1 MLDILTQPFFQRA
14 LLAGLAIASVAGPVG
29 CFIVWRR
36 MAYFGETLAHSGLFG
51 VGLGLLLGFSLT
63 LGAVASGV
71 AVALLLML
79 MKSQRILATDTLL
92 GILSHTSLAL
102 GIVTVGFVT
111 GSSGDHMD
119 LLFGD
124 ILTVSWKDVS
134 VVWVGGAAVLLILGF
149 LWRDL
154 IAMSVHEE
162 LAQAEGIKVR
172 RVELG
177 FVLLIALMTA
187 ISMKIV
193 GLLLITALLVIPA
206 AAARRLTNSPEAM
219 ALVSAAIACVA
230 VVMGLALSAFA
241 NAITG
246 PAIGGLLGGLNC
258 RYVFHV
264 EPSSSALERLRP
276 ARR

>member
-1 MLDILTQPFFQRA
+1 MLDILSEPFFQRA
-14 LLAGLAIASVAGPVG
+14 VLAGLGIASVAGPVG

-63 LGAVASGV
+63 LGAVATAV
-71 AVALLLML
+71 AVALLLMM
-79 MKSQRILATDTLL
+79 MKRQRALATDTLL
-92 GILSHTSLAL
+92 GILSHSSLAL
-102 GIVTVGFVT
+102 GLITVGMVT
-111 GSSGDHMD
+111 GAAGDHMD

-124 ILTVSWKDVS
+124 ILTVTWNDVTLM
-134 VVWVGGAAVLLILGF
+134 WLGGAAVLFVLAF

-154 IAMSVHEE
+154 IAISVHEE
-162 LAQAEGIKVR
+162 LAQAEGVNVQ

-177 FVLLIALMTA
+177 FILLIALMTA

-206 AAARRLTNSPEAM
+206 AAARRLSSTPERM
-219 ALVSAAIACVA
+219 ALISAGLASVA
-230 VVMGLALSAFA
+230 VVMGLMFSAFA

-246 PAIGGLLGGLNC
+246 PAIVL
-258 RYVFHV
+258 
-264 EPSSSALERLRP
+264 SAGFLFVLTLLRP
-276 ARR
+276 QAN

>member
-1 MLDILTQPFFQRA
+1 MIDVFEILSEPFFQRA

-63 LGAVASGV
+63 LGAVTTAV
-71 AVALLLML
+71 AVALILMV
-79 MKSQRILATDTLL
+79 MKSQRVLATDTLL
-92 GILSHTSLAL
+92 GILSHSSLAL
-102 GIVTVGFVT
+102 GIVTVGLVT
-111 GSSGDHMD
+111 GAAGDHMD

-124 ILTVSWKDVS
+124 ILTVTWADVAI
-134 VVWVGGAAVLLILGF
+134 VWGGGALVLLVLGL

-162 LAQAEGIKVR
+162 LAQAEGINVK

-177 FVLLIALMTA
+177 FILLIALMTA

-206 AAARRLTNSPEAM
+206 AAARRLSASPERM
-219 ALVSAAIACVA
+219 ALVAAGLASVA
-230 VVMGLALSAFA
+230 VVAGLLFSAYG

-246 PAIGGLLGGLNC
+246 PAIVL
-258 RYVFHV
+258 
-264 EPSSSALERLRP
+264 SAGFLFVLTLLRP
-276 ARR
+276 QAN

>member
-1 MLDILTQPFFQRA
+1 VLDILTQPFFQRA

-63 LGAVASGV
+63 LGAVATGV
-71 AVALLLML
+71 AVALLLMV
-79 MKSQRILATDTLL
+79 MKSQRVLATDTLL
-92 GILSHTSLAL
+92 GILSHSSLAL
-102 GIVTVGFVT
+102 GIVTVGLVT
-111 GSSGDHMD
+111 GSAGDHMD

-134 VVWVGGAAVLLILGF
+134 VVWIGGALVLLILGL

-162 LAQAEGIKVR
+162 LAQAEGVKVR

-206 AAARRLTNSPEAM
+206 AAARRLSNSPETMAM
-219 ALVSAAIACVA
+219 VAAGIACVA

-246 PAIGGLLGGLNC
+246 PAIVLSAGLLFVLT
-258 RYVFHV
+258 
-264 EPSSSALERLRP
+264 LLRP
-276 ARR
+276 QAS

>member
-1 MLDILTQPFFQRA
+1 
-14 LLAGLAIASVAGPVG
+14 
-29 CFIVWRR
+29 VWRR

-63 LGAVASGV
+63 LGAAASAV

-79 MKSQRILATDTLL
+79 LKRQRVLATDTLL
-92 GILSHTSLAL
+92 GILSHGSLAL
-102 GIVTVGFVT
+102 GIVTVGLVT
-111 GSSGDHMD
+111 GAAGDHMD

-124 ILTVSWKDVS
+124 ILTVTWRDVAL
-134 VVWVGGAAVLLILGF
+134 VWVGGAAVLLVLGL

-154 IAMSVHEE
+154 IAMSVHED
-162 LAQAEGIKVR
+162 LAQAEGINVK

-206 AAARRLTNSPEAM
+206 AAARRLSSSPETM
-219 ALVSAAIACVA
+219 ALVAAAIAVLA
-230 VVMGLALSAFA
+230 VVMGLLLSAFA

-246 PAIGGLLGGLNC
+246 PAIVLSAGLLFVLT
-258 RYVFHV
+258 
-264 EPSSSALERLRP
+264 LLRP
-276 ARR
+276 QAS

>member
-1 MLDILTQPFFQRA
+1 VLDILTQPFFQRA

-63 LGAVASGV
+63 LGAVATAV

-92 GILSHTSLAL
+92 GILSHSSLAL
-102 GIVTVGFVT
+102 GIVTVGLVT
-111 GSSGDHMD
+111 GSAGDHMD

-124 ILTVSWKDVS
+124 ILTVSWRDVS
-134 VVWVGGAAVLLILGF
+134 VVWAGGAAVLLILGF

-162 LAQAEGIKVR
+162 LAQAEGINVK

-206 AAARRLTNSPEAM
+206 AAARRLTNSPETM

-230 VVMGLALSAFA
+230 VVVGLALSAFA

-246 PAIGGLLGGLNC
+246 PAIVLSAGLLFVLT
-258 RYVFHV
+258 
-264 EPSSSALERLRP
+264 LLRP
-276 ARR
+276 QAS

>member
-1 MLDILTQPFFQRA
+1 MLAEPFLQRA
-14 LLAGLAIASVAGPVG
+14 VLAGLGIAAVAGPIG

-63 LGAVASGV
+63 LGAVATAV
-71 AVALLLML
+71 AVAVLLTA
-79 MKSQRILATDTLL
+79 MKKQRALATDTLL
-92 GILSHTSLAL
+92 GILSHSSLAL
-102 GIVTVGFVT
+102 GLITVGLVT
-111 GSSGDHMD
+111 GSAGDHMD

-124 ILTVSWKDVS
+124 ILTVSWRDVA
-134 VVWVGGAAVLLILGF
+134 VVWAGGAAVLLALGY

-154 IAMSVHEE
+154 IAISVHEE
-162 LAQAEGIKVR
+162 LAQAEGVKVQ

-177 FVLLIALMTA
+177 FILLVAAMTA

-206 AAARRLTNSPEAM
+206 AAARRLSATPEAM
-219 ALVSAAIACVA
+219 AVIAAILAGVA
-230 VVMGLALSAFA
+230 VLMGLALSAYA

-246 PAIGGLLGGLNC
+246 PAIVLSAGLLFVLT
-258 RYVFHV
+258 
-264 EPSSSALERLRP
+264 LLRP
-276 ARR
+276 QAN

>member
-1 MLDILTQPFFQRA
+1 LLEILSEPFFQRA

-63 LGAVASGV
+63 LGAVATGV
-71 AVALLLML
+71 AVALILML
-79 MKSQRILATDTLL
+79 LKRQRVLATDTLL
-92 GILSHTSLAL
+92 GILSHSSLAL
-102 GIVTVGFVT
+102 GIVTVGLVT
-111 GSSGDHMD
+111 GAAGDH
-119 LLFGD
+119 
-124 ILTVSWKDVS
+124 TWADVAI
-134 VVWVGGAAVLLILGF
+134 VWAGGAAVLLVLGL

-162 LAQAEGIKVR
+162 LAQAEGVNVR

-206 AAARRLTNSPEAM
+206 AAARRLSSGPENM
-219 ALVSAAIACVA
+219 ALVAAGLACIA
-230 VVMGLALSAFA
+230 VVAGLLLSAFA

-246 PAIGGLLGGLNC
+246 PAIVLSAGLLFVLT
-258 RYVFHV
+258 
-264 EPSSSALERLRP
+264 LLRSQ
-276 ARR
+276 AN

>member
-102 GIVTVGFVT
+102 GIVTVGLVT
-111 GSSGDHMD
+111 GSAGDHMD

-134 VVWVGGAAVLLILGF
+134 VVWVGGAAVLLILSF

-162 LAQAEGIKVR
+162 LAQAEGIKVK

-206 AAARRLTNSPEAM
+206 AAARRRTNRREAM
-219 ALVSAAIACVA
+219 ALAAAAIACVA
-230 VVMGLALSAFA
+230 VVMGLAFSAFA

-246 PAIGGLLGGLNC
+246 PAIVLSAGLLFVLT
-258 RYVFHV
+258 
-264 EPSSSALERLRP
+264 LLRP
-276 ARR
+276 QAS